1 MAHAGTRDFT
11 TCVQSAQTRELLLF
25 NQFNSMPVRVCDERD
40 QAARWRAIWPVL
52 EGCTRRQYRLDGKL
66 EVRRVKGDVIGPI
79 EPHRCDRTRF
89 ALNELQA
96 GIRSGKFEDGTLETL
111 NTVGHVFFQA
121 ATEREVKSKH
131 VGKLAGAARDVM
143 VGQFHAVQSIGSP
156 WDRWR

>member
-1 MAHAGTRDFT
+1 MRALGFSSRMSGCTRGL
-11 TCVQSAQTRELLLF
+11 SLF
-25 NQFNSMPVRVCDERD
+25 DQFDPMPVRVLHKCH
-40 QAARWRAIWPVL
+40 QTARRRAIRTVL
-52 EGCTRRQYRLDGKL
+52 EARARREYRLDGKL
-66 EVRRVKGDVIGPI
+66 EVIGMKGDVIGPV
-79 EPHRCDRTRF
+79 EASRCDPTCF

-143 VGQFHAVQSIGSP
+143 VGQFHAVQSIGSL